1 MISNYSIY
9 VRCKLYSFLNLNLIT
24 NVTEE
29 IKNDNFGNDNVDT
42 LNIIKLKVEKI
53 AKEIKKKRSHEPI

>member
-53 AKEIKKKRSHEPI
+53 AKEIKKKTFA